1 MEQSEAINDLAAAL
15 AKAQGQI
22 EGAAKA
28 AENPAFKRDGKAMKY
43 ADLTAVWNACRDV
56 LSEHGLAVIQAPGL
70 TTEGRMTMTTML
82 VHSSGQWVRETLSIP
97 LAKQDPQGYGS
108 AVTYAR
114 RYALQSFIGIA
125 PEDDDGNAATGVK
138 LPATKLKEAIRKLV
152 TDIKKTGDE
161 DELEHLLDCHAD
173 IIAQARQDARD
184 FWQSASDE
192 TAARRAFFKA
202 QREADEADPND
213 TAPGFPQDYHDIID
227 ELEAC
232 TTKEELRKLML
243 DTTARRAGLPKDAQ
257 AELRDRVIERQNAI
271 KQASL
276 MPPPSTNGAGFTDL
290 TAAG

>member
-125 PEDDDGNAATGVK
+125 PEDDDGNAASA
-138 LPATKLKEAIRKLV
+138 PAPRREPERKAEPRTQQAQGRSDTRAQNGDGDGIDLKAHWTDWAGKQAAMFERATRTDLAEWQETNREKASVCLKYAPKAHARMMELFDLRLDDICIAEGPKPEAS
-152 TDIKKTGDE
+152 
-161 DELEHLLDCHAD
+161 
-173 IIAQARQDARD
+173 IIA
-184 FWQSASDE
+184 
-192 TAARRAFFKA
+192 
-202 QREADEADPND
+202 
-213 TAPGFPQDYHDIID
+213 
-227 ELEAC
+227 
-232 TTKEELRKLML
+232 
-243 DTTARRAGLPKDAQ
+243 AG
-257 AELRDRVIERQNAI
+257 
-271 KQASL
+271 
-276 MPPPSTNGAGFTDL
+276 
-290 TAAG
+290 